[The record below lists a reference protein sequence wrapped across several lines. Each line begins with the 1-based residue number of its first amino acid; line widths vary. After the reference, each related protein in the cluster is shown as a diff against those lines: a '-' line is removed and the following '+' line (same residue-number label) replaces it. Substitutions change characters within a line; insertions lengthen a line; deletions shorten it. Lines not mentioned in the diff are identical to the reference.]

1 MAENQISE
9 SPHERRITWS
19 LMAVVVAFVLLMT
32 CIVLWI
38 TTSLIRNEL
47 GGSNKSDPTNTPSP
61 TSSITPT
68 VSMTPIPPTPTPTQT
83 DVQDV
88 PILVDATW
96 TPVPGLGRHVKFRYW
111 YVRPNKIQ
119 VGECLQLTWEIEN
132 AVSLQLY
139 RNGELIVAEAPASK
153 TLQDC
158 PKQPG
163 YAVYRMVAKNRAG
176 ESNWIQL
183 QVKVEE
189 AP

>member
-1 MAENQISE
+1 MAENKISE

-19 LMAVVVAFVLLMT
+19 LMAVVVLFVLLMS
-32 CIVLWI
+32 CIILWI

-47 GGSNKSDPTNTPSP
+47 GGSKKLDPTNTASP

-68 VSMTPIPPTPTPTQT
+68 PTVTMTPILPTPTQT
-83 DVQDV
+83 VVQGD

-96 TPVPGLGRHVKFRYW
+96 TPIPGLGSHVKFLYW
-111 YVRPNKIQ
+111 YVRPNRIR

-132 AVSLQLY
+132 AVSLHLY